1 MWWLRPHSAL
11 CIVSNLQLGHS
22 VNHLHGAFA
31 WSMIE
36 CVESG
41 ENRRILDNFHHI
53 APFVYV
59 QRCKACHNPFLNKC
73 LKKKSCLLEE
83 RNLCS
88 FQCMSRSCPDPM
100 CYPRGRHDHV
110 RYKNNWGKNPQLH
123 AATIMFWSH
132 VFSTR
137 CDLTASC
144 IGNDMHCVLWT
155 WEIGQYFVLYI
166 VLSTAMPGDNSF
178 LHRWLLF
185 QIRRLVLCDTWTC
198 EQQQQTEFRSAF
210 SF

>member
-1 MWWLRPHSAL
+1 M
-11 CIVSNLQLGHS
+11 GK
-22 VNHLHGAFA
+22 
-31 WSMIE
+31 
-36 CVESG
+36 
-41 ENRRILDNFHHI
+41 NRRILDNFHHI

-110 RYKNNWGKNPQLH
+110 RYKNNKKILNYMRPRSCSDPMCFPRGVILQHH
-123 AATIMFWSH
+123 ALC
-132 VFSTR
+132 VV
-137 CDLTASC
+137 
-144 IGNDMHCVLWT
+144 DMRNRPMLWWT
-155 WEIGQYFVLYI
+155 QQYI

-185 QIRRLVLCDTWTC
+185 QIRRLVLCDT
-198 EQQQQTEFRSAF
+198 
-210 SF
+210 

>member
-1 MWWLRPHSAL
+1 MITPPQ
-11 CIVSNLQLGHS
+11 CIVHCFKHTIGSQRESFARGICMIDDRMCREWEKLKNLGQFPPYCTLC
-22 VNHLHGAFA
+22 L
-31 WSMIE
+31 
-36 CVESG
+36 C
-41 ENRRILDNFHHI
+41 L
-53 APFVYV
+53 

-73 LKKKSCLLEE
+73 LKNKSCLLEE

-110 RYKNNWGKNPQLH
+110 RHKNNWGKKSSITCGHDHVLIPCVFH
-123 AATIMFWSH
+123 AVWSY
-132 VFSTR
+132 S
-137 CDLTASC
+137 
-144 IGNDMHCVLWT
+144 IMHCVLWT

-198 EQQQQTEFRSAF
+198 ERHTEFRSAL